1 MIKAAPSKKQ
11 PLLNAGT
18 NKSNAAT
25 HENRRDAVSVITI
38 ENEETKVGVRE
49 RKKGHK
55 FFFVCCDTKRAVI
68 WLNTLILMVNVFTLT
83 AAVVQTD
90 RVKADG
96 YVQAIIVRCCGMF
109 VTFTTLLG
117 AYWYS
122 KSIVLVGLA
131 FTCYQLTIAVFKC
144 ARYNWNG
151 GYNEDGPLD
160 VIVPA
165 VWYTLLFY
173 AEGAFIS
180 EVNDGIMSAET
191 YKRRERYSCCCN
203 C

>member
-1 MIKAAPSKKQ
+1 
-11 PLLNAGT
+11 
-18 NKSNAAT
+18 
-25 HENRRDAVSVITI
+25 
-38 ENEETKVGVRE
+38 
-49 RKKGHK
+49 
-55 FFFVCCDTKRAVI
+55 
-68 WLNTLILMVNVFTLT
+68 MVNIAILT
-83 AAVVQTD
+83 AAVVSD
-90 RVKADG
+90 RERAEG
-96 YVQAIIVRCCGMF
+96 YTQEIIVRGCGMF

-131 FTCYQLTIAVFKC
+131 FTTYQLTVAVFKC
-144 ARYNWNG
+144 ARYNWDG
-151 GYNEDGPLD
+151 GYNEDGLMD

-173 AEGAFIS
+173 AEGVFIS
-180 EVNDGIMSAET
+180 EVNDGIMTPET